1 MATAKDKKV
10 KDAEVEVTEE
20 VLDGTTE
27 ETRTDTNEADSEG
40 KAEGLAEKPVKAT
53 AKAGKRSAKAIKE
66 AEELE
71 AKKARKEDEADAAP
85 APKPVTKT
93 RSRLERRGK
102 KYREAAK
109 HVDAD
114 KLYALDEA
122 VTLVSKISTAT
133 FDATVELH
141 VRLGVDPRQADQ
153 NIRQMV
159 VLPHGSGK
167 TLRVAVFAEAD
178 QHAAAKKAGADI
190 VGADE
195 FLQQLDKEDL
205 NFDVLISTP
214 SLMAKLGKY
223 AKLLGPKGLMPNPKS
238 GTVAKDVA
246 KAVTDAKAGRIEYR
260 VDNGGNVH
268 AGIGKTSFETK
279 QILENAEAVMSSIRA
294 AKPASVKGNYLIS
307 AHMSVS
313 MGPSIKLSI

>member
-1 MATAKDKKV
+1 MAEVKKAKDTE
-10 KDAEVEVTEE
+10 AEVTKE
-20 VLDGTTE
+20 VLDGATE
-27 ETRTDTNEADSEG
+27 EVSTDTHEADSEG
-40 KAEGLAEKPVKAT
+40 KTTKVKAT

-71 AKKARKEDEADAAP
+71 AKKARKEEATSADKP

-93 RSRLERRGK
+93 RSLLERRGK

-109 HVDAD
+109 LVDSD

-122 VTLVSKISTAT
+122 VALVSKISTT
-133 FDATVELH
+133 SFDATVELH

-178 QHAAAKKAGADI
+178 QHAAAKKAGADV

-246 KAVTDAKAGRIEYR
+246 KAVSDAKAGRIEYR

-307 AHMSVS
+307 AHMSTS